1 MKQTVVLTLDELS
14 QMIGEYL
21 VDNELLSIHDYDANN
36 LSINFNLLGD
46 QFHILV
52 SDEDEK
58 GAAN

>member
-1 MKQTVVLTLDELS
+1 MKQTIVITLDELS

-21 VDNELLSIHDYDANN
+21 VDNELLNIHDYDEDG

-58 GAAN
+58 EAAN

>member
-1 MKQTVVLTLDELS
+1 MKQTIVITLDELS

-21 VDNELLSIHDYDANN
+21 VDNELLNIHDYDENS

-58 GAAN
+58 EAAN